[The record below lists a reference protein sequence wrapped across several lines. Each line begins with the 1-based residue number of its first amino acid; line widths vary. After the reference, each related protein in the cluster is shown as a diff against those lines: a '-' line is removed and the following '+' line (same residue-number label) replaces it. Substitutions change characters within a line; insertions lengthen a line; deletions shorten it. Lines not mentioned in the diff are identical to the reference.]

1 MSEGNFDSNFG
12 KKKETIDQKK
22 ERLMPI
28 FGKSL
33 EVMNNPEMDLEDGI
47 IVVTRERA
55 GGKMET
61 ISDLMV
67 MEINEDG
74 PNLAMIDEER
84 SPSASATMLW
94 GEIVDAKPAFPSA
107 GK

>member
-1 MSEGNFDSNFG
+1 MSEGSFDSNFG

-22 ERLMPI
+22 ERLMLI

-33 EVMNNPEMDLEDGI
+33 EVMNNPEMDLKEGI
-47 IVVTRERA
+47 IIVTRERA

-61 ISDLMV
+61 IPDLMV

-74 PNLAMIDEER
+74 PNLAMIDEDGN
-84 SPSASATMLW
+84 PSASATMLW
-94 GEIVDAKPAFPSA
+94 KEIIDAKPAFPSA
-107 GK
+107 VK